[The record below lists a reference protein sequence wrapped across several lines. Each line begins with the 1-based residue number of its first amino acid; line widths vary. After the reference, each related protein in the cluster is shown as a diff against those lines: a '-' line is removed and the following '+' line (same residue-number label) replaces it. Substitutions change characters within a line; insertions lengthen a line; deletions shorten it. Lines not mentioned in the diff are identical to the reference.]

1 MKGMMLNE
9 HVGLETATLN
19 RMKARTARNEFRSK
33 NLNTQI
39 FLELLSDDNYMKTTG
54 NLDFDGVN
62 TFRIDDCYQG
72 YEFKTKYAIGEVVAI
87 KQSYED
93 IYHSMRPCTGKDE
106 YKKQYS
112 HLAGWTNKMFVKND
126 LMPHQVKITEIK
138 LERLQDISS
147 TDCLR
152 EGVRRSGG
160 VYYLPSAEKDM
171 SAFDSPRKAFAALI
185 DYACGKGTWKR
196 NDINVVYYYNLVK

>member
-1 MKGMMLNE
+1 MMLNQ
-9 HVGLETATLN
+9 HAGLESATLI
-19 RMKARTARNEFRSK
+19 RMKARTARNEFRTSAKFSGMCFFTKGKSK
-33 NLNTQI
+33 LRYAR
-39 FLELLSDDNYMKTTG
+39 F
-54 NLDFDGVN
+54 DFCDGSSY
-62 TFRIDDCYQG
+62 DS
-72 YEFKTKYAIGEVVAI
+72 KYAVGEVVAI
-87 KQSYED
+87 KQSYEY

-138 LERLQDISS
+138 LERLQDISD

-152 EGVRRSGG
+152 EGVMHSGD